1 MTTPAYYAGDRAPI
15 AVAMTLST
23 GAVAPASVATVR
35 VLVRLPDGTVRDWQH
50 APSSTTA
57 TTVTVL
63 HPLEAAGA
71 DATRAGVCYF
81 EAYFYDAGGGEALG
95 KTTESSFTIG
105 ESRIAWPDPLP

>member
-50 APSSTTA
+50 APSSSTSTS
-57 TTVTVL
+57 VSIV
-63 HPLEAAGA
+63 HPLEATGA
-71 DATRAGVCYF
+71 DATRAGVAFF
-81 EAYFYDAGGGEALG
+81 EAYFYGGGGGEALG
-95 KTTESSFTIG
+95 KTNESTFQIG
-105 ESRIAWPDPLP
+105 ESRIPWPAPL

>member
-23 GAVAPASVATVR
+23 GDVAPASVATVR

-57 TTVTVL
+57 TSVSIV
-63 HPLEAAGA
+63 HPLEATGA
-71 DATRAGVCYF
+71 DATRAGTAYY
-81 EAYFYDAGGGEALG
+81 EAYFYGVGGGEALG
-95 KTTESSFTIG
+95 KTVESSFAIG
-105 ESRIAWPDPLP
+105 ESRIPWPDPL